1 MPVNSYQRKT
11 LIKDV
16 PGKVRACAY
25 GGDLP
30 NARNNEHAFGKNVD
44 RDDEGAGSVISRWT
58 TATLSKEAQSQVSIV
73 KQNKM
78 ACKQGATTSQAF
90 RNFQKNHPEIRK
102 NKARTGGN
110 QQQNYKRI
118 GTFGKPTV
126 PSEAAMSS
134 LIGGEY
140 TSYDIDHE
148 EYPDMSGQYKRGKLP
163 NPRTTTAAN
172 GHNVNTDG
180 LTTNPKPAQSAKEP
194 FIMKKFKNAKSKV

>member
-1 MPVNSYQRKT
+1 M
-11 LIKDV
+11 
-16 PGKVRACAY
+16 G
-25 GGDLP
+25 
-30 NARNNEHAFGKNVD
+30 
-44 RDDEGAGSVISRWT
+44 
-58 TATLSKEAQSQVSIV
+58 
-73 KQNKM
+73 
-78 ACKQGATTSQAF
+78 
-90 RNFQKNHPEIRK
+90 EIRK

-194 FIMKKFKNAKSKV
+194 FIMKKFKNAKSKVEARQKEGTCVRTVLKYVKLCICSMRTY